1 MVHNDLKAGGRA
13 SGHMISNTWQGVKE
27 GSLKFRVK
35 QDEEPGSPKA
45 WGSHPVGSHM
55 SGGSGF

>member
-1 MVHNDLKAGGRA
+1 M
-13 SGHMISNTWQGVKE
+13 SGHTVSNTWQGVKQ

-35 QDEEPGSPKA
+35 QDEESGNPKA
-45 WGSHPVGSHM
+45 WGSHPVGSHT